1 MAGSLEDIPVSRIM
15 LDCGSAINIIPLKM
29 LLKLGYT
36 INDLSPTNVM
46 IEGWTQSGQQA
57 LGTTRLRL
65 MIEDMMT
72 YVTFHVID
80 AITSTNVLLGRP
92 WLHEHKVV
100 PSIRHPCFKYKTP
113 EGETKRIFANTNIS
127 RRQKHSMQ
135 ILNSIWSR
143 SCESLLLHLQIK
155 WLSRK
160 NEIRILKSQANHEE
174 DVSLHP

>member
-1 MAGSLEDIPVSRIM
+1 MISVQPMHDTRIQP
-15 LDCGSAINIIPLKM
+15 I
-29 LLKLGYT
+29 
-36 INDLSPTNVM
+36 
-46 IEGWTQSGQQA
+46 GQQA
-57 LGTTRLRL
+57 LGTIRLRL

-100 PSIRHPCFKYKTP
+100 PSTWHQSFKYKTP
-113 EGETKRIFANTNIS
+113 EGETNRIFANTNS

-135 ILNSIWSR
+135 IQNSFYL
-143 SCESLLLHLQIK
+143 EPTKDFYLHLQIK

-160 NEIRILKSQANHEE
+160 NSIRILKQVAG
-174 DVSLHP
+174 

>member
-1 MAGSLEDIPVSRIM
+1 MHNRPLLMAGSLEDIPVSRIM

-46 IEGWTQSGQQA
+46 IQGFTQSGQQA
-57 LGTTRLRL
+57 LGTIRLRL

-72 YVTFHVID
+72 SVTFHVID

-100 PSIRHPCFKYKTP
+100 PSIWLQCFKYKTP
-113 EGETKRIFANTNIS
+113 HGETKRIFANTKPFTTTEAFYADS
-127 RRQKHSMQ
+127 KFD
-135 ILNSIWSR
+135 L
-143 SCESLLLHLQIK
+143 EPTKEL
-155 WLSRK
+155 RK
-160 NEIRILKSQANHEE
+160 PAPTPPDQMAFSEKRK
-174 DVSLHP
+174 